1 MDEKIMIAAS
11 ELVETV
17 EKYLKQAVSRS
28 ILCLK
33 LAALK
38 EALQEEQPAE
48 WSEEDERMRNQLIY
62 DVEYYK
68 KEGLA
73 SAKQNNATEA
83 LYNGIEKCYDEKI
96 AWLKSLWSH
105 SHWKPSEEQIGA
117 LKDVIDRAPL
127 TCRQQVPL
135 ESLLNDLELL

>member
-38 EALQEEQPAE
+38 EALQQEQPE
-48 WSEEDERMRNQLIY
+48 VDEDFFFDEVLKVYDYNNKYPPRSEEELTML
-62 DVEYYK
+62 E
-68 KEGLA
+68 
-73 SAKQNNATEA
+73 T
-83 LYNGIEKCYDEKI
+83 I
-96 AWLKSLWSH
+96 ARHFYELG
-105 SHWKPSEEQIGA
+105 SEELI
-117 LKDVIDRAPL
+117 KIK
-127 TCRQQVPL
+127 
-135 ESLLNDLELL
+135 EL